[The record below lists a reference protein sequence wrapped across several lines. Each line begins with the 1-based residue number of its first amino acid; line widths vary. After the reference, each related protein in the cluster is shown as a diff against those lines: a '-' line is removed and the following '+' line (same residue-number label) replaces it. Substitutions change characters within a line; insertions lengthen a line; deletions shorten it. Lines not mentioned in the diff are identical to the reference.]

1 MSCDY
6 FLITGQLKCAG
17 VASQYNMLLLS
28 DDSSAR
34 VTYGSPNL
42 NGIFRHPKEQ
52 KDQQL
57 FIHKMKRQI
66 LL

>member
-17 VASQYNMLLLS
+17 VVSGIQYNMLLLS
-28 DDSSAR
+28 DDSPAR

-42 NGIFRHPKEQ
+42 NRIFPHPKE
-52 KDQQL
+52 
-57 FIHKMKRQI
+57 
-66 LL
+66 